1 MSWIIA
7 VTFISILRSLDRPT
21 SGEAVLSLNRW
32 WRIQMQKLITRKLST
47 TAALLILGT
56 VLGSAAMAQTG
67 TRSQNNSASSS
78 KTAPVPEA
86 PVGHRQPRADQVP
99 SEKNLSDP
107 NDPVNREDAALD
119 KKIKSI
125 CRGC

>member
-1 MSWIIA
+1 M
-7 VTFISILRSLDRPT
+7 
-21 SGEAVLSLNRW
+21 
-32 WRIQMQKLITRKLST
+32 
-47 TAALLILGT
+47 ALLFLGAT
-56 VLGSAAMAQTG
+56 LGSAAMAQTG
-67 TRSQNNSASSS
+67 TRSQGNSASSPS
-78 KTAPVPEA
+78 TVPEA

-99 SEKNLSDP
+99 SEKTLSDP

>member
-1 MSWIIA
+1 
-7 VTFISILRSLDRPT
+7 
-21 SGEAVLSLNRW
+21 
-32 WRIQMQKLITRKLST
+32 MQKLITRKLST

-67 TRSQNNSASSS
+67 TRSQSNSASSS
-78 KTAPVPEA
+78 KPTPEA